1 MPVVLDRLAAGP
13 SKSNATGHE
22 RDAPLRIVIVDD
34 HELLRTGTR
43 QILSD
48 AEGMAVV
55 AEAADAAHAIE
66 AVESTWPDI
75 VLVDIRLPDRNGIE
89 LARLILERCPS
100 TRVVI
105 LSAYDDEDYVRA
117 AMDAGVAGYL
127 LKTMPGDEL
136 VRAVRAAAS
145 GVTVLDS
152 AVSTN
157 LGREHPSPDSD
168 PKDAF
173 SALTWRERQV
183 VELVA
188 EGLANKAIATRLGI
202 SGRTVEGHLNH
213 VFVKLGVVSRTELVR
228 LALAGSAGRSRGE
241 HDPAH
246 PGAGIGP

>member
-1 MPVVLDRLAAGP
+1 MVLDRLAAGA
-13 SKSNATGHE
+13 SRSGAASDE
-22 RDAPLRIVIVDD
+22 RNVSLRVVIVDD

-43 QILSD
+43 QILSEAD
-48 AEGMAVV
+48 GMEVV
-55 AEAADAAHAIE
+55 AEAADAASALD
-66 AVESTWPDI
+66 AVEQTRPDI

-89 LARLILERCPS
+89 LARLIIEQNPS

-136 VRAVRAAAS
+136 VRAVRATAL
-145 GVTVLDS
+145 GMTVLDS
-152 AVSTN
+152 AVTTN
-157 LGREHPSPDSD
+157 LRREQTSPTTGT
-168 PKDAF
+168 KDAF
-173 SALTWRERQV
+173 ADLTWRERQV
-183 VELVA
+183 VDLVA

-228 LALAGSAGRSRGE
+228 LALAGRDSFPRNEQDSV
-241 HDPAH
+241 H
-246 PGAGIGP
+246 PGAGTGP

>member
-1 MPVVLDRLAAGP
+1 M
-13 SKSNATGHE
+13 S
-22 RDAPLRIVIVDD
+22 LRVVIVDD

-43 QILSD
+43 QILSE
-48 AEGMAVV
+48 AEGIEVV
-55 AEAADAAHAIE
+55 GEASDAAQAIA
-66 AVESTWPDI
+66 AVEENMPDI

-89 LARLILERCPS
+89 LSRMILERSPS

-152 AVSTN
+152 AVTIN
-157 LGREHPSPDSD
+157 LGHEPTRAAAGPE
-168 PKDAF
+168 DAF
-173 SALTWRERQV
+173 SVLTWRERQV
-183 VELVA
+183 VQLVA
-188 EGLANKAIATRLGI
+188 DGLANKAIATRLGI

-228 LALAGSAGRSRGE
+228 LALAGGDSRPRNE
-241 HDPAH
+241 HDSAY
-246 PGAGIGP
+246 PGAGAGP

>member
-1 MPVVLDRLAAGP
+1 VVLDRVAAGD
-13 SKSNATGHE
+13 SKKGSTNDGRTT
-22 RDAPLRIVIVDD
+22 PLRVVIVDD

-43 QILSD
+43 QILSE
-48 AEGMAVV
+48 AEGMEVV
-55 AEAADAAHAIE
+55 AEAADATAAIE
-66 AVESTWPDI
+66 AIKRTLPDI

-89 LARLILERCPS
+89 LAHLILEQSPS

-105 LSAYDDEDYVRA
+105 LSAYDDADYVRA

-136 VRAVRAAAS
+136 VRAVRLAAS

-152 AVSTN
+152 AVTSN
-157 LGREHPSPDSD
+157 LARQQPPADAS
-168 PKDAF
+168 DAF
-173 SALTWRERQV
+173 STLTWRERQV
-183 VELVA
+183 VDLVT

-228 LALAGSAGRSRGE
+228 LALAGSAGSPRSDR
-241 HDPAH
+241 DSVH
-246 PGAGIGP
+246 PEAGVGP